1 MYRGETSLHIA
12 LIHHPVLNKKGDIIG
27 SAVTNLD
34 LHDIARVA
42 RTYGVSR
49 YYIVTPYPDQQN
61 LAREML
67 NHWLTGHGGRYNPAR
82 KEALSIVRV
91 VDNLE
96 DVQENI
102 RKRFNRKPLLVCT
115 SARKQSCS
123 VSFSEVRKEVNRKH
137 PVILLFGTAHGLA
150 PELLQQADHILPPI
164 TGVTDYNHLSVRSAA
179 SIILDR
185 LSGTENEQ
193 ERLEGIS
200 QL

>member
-49 YYIVTPYPDQQN
+49 YYIVTPFPDQQN
-61 LAREML
+61 LIREML
-67 NHWLTGHGGRYNPAR
+67 DHWLTGHGGRYNPAR
-82 KEALSIVRV
+82 KEALHIVRV
-91 VDNLE
+91 ADNLE
-96 DVQENI
+96 TVQESI

-115 SARKQSCS
+115 SAREQNCP
-123 VSFSEVRKEVNRKH
+123 VSYSEVRQEINKKY

-150 PELLQQADHILPPI
+150 PELLQLADHVLPPI
-164 TGVTDYNHLSVRSAA
+164 AGAADYNHLSVRSAA
-179 SIILDR
+179 SIVIDR
-185 LSGTENEQ
+185 LLGAE
-193 ERLEGIS
+193 
-200 QL
+200 